1 MFFKSRLYYCFVI
14 ANKFPE
20 AAARFVL
27 QKIWKCV
34 KLVTVNCPIGGKRGR
49 TNWLQVMISYIY
61 ATVVVSYYLL
71 VKELVTRKL
80 KFQVCTPSF
89 FAKIFDTFFQVV
101 NKVWPL
107 KILQVSPKMNTIF
120 FQRYTWKLNKR
131 YPFRNPVVVVVVVVT
146 HTLIKVALGGIFKI
160 VFSRQI
166 CEPVLLKRV
175 VWFEKRTD
183 HPNHFP

>member
-1 MFFKSRLYYCFVI
+1 M
-14 ANKFPE
+14 
-20 AAARFVL
+20 
-27 QKIWKCV
+27 Q
-34 KLVTVNCPIGGKRGR
+34 
-49 TNWLQVMISYIY
+49 
-61 ATVVVSYYLL
+61 
-71 VKELVTRKL
+71 
-80 KFQVCTPSF
+80 
-89 FAKIFDTFFQVV
+89 KIFDTFFQVV

-131 YPFRNPVVVVVVVVT
+131 YPFRNPVVVVVVT

-175 VWFEKRTD
+175 VWFEKKNW
-183 HPNHFP
+183 PPQPFPLEKLPDYIVWKSMMEVLHLLCDFCLKFALVK